1 MKAWKIPVEW
11 AMVGIV
17 EVKAETLAK
26 AIQIAKDEEGLIPLP
41 DNGEYI
47 DDSWEVNCEDE
58 KIIRK
63 FYNDNQQD
71 E

>member
-11 AMVGIV
+11 AMAGII

-26 AIQIAKDEEGLIPLP
+26 AIQIAKDEEELIPLP
-41 DNGEYI
+41 DDGEYI
-47 DDSWEVNCEDE
+47 DDSWKLNCEDE
-58 KIIRK
+58 EVIRK
-63 FYNDNQQD
+63 FYNNNQND